1 MRLPVASAMWMAN
14 SATSVFPAPVGADTM
29 TDCPASI
36 ARIASSWKSS
46 RENGYRARN
55 CSSSS
60 ITRHSTT
67 GGRLDPRWPRRSS
80 RPLFSLLEA
89 RAGLYSAGRAMIVF
103 HVAITA
109 AEDYLT
115 RREGYRRG
123 HIERLQGLRAAS
135 ILIGG
140 GPAPDGKTAD
150 IFYRL
155 QQPTQL
161 KNAIEEDP
169 YWTGGV
175 WTRYERGSWRRA
187 RCSTCSRRRS
197 RGERRVGPGRVGHRG
212 GLSEVEHL
220 RQSPGRFRQLHPND
234 LVHPADDLL
243 DRLRGGE
250 RRSEVGGGE
259 VAADARREQLQ
270 VSLQH
275 VQRIVDLVRRGG
287 RERRDRAERLGLP
300 QQVVGALTRGDVDDR
315 ALETARGV
323 RAGSH
328 DAHQHPH
335 DATVGAT
342 QRDLEVGHAPR
353 HAEPGAQKVPPR
365 RLDVELSEVPPAQL
379 GGRGVPKGGRER
391 FVRLEDLAL
400 AGRPEHAGEVRVEA
414 LALRAAPAG
423 PVRPHRRRP
432 LQSSSATRPSSD
444 RGST

>member
-46 RENGYRARN
+46 RGNGYRARN

-175 WTRYERGSWRRA
+175 WTRYEPRSFAQFVEPWEMVPVVLDGSRKVTIVEGPVTDHAMAQFALIEMRGA
-187 RCSTCSRRRS
+187 
-197 RGERRVGPGRVGHRG
+197 GRVGFG
-212 GLSEVEHL
+212 GFFED
-220 RQSPGRFRQLHPND
+220 GR
-234 LVHPADDLL
+234 
-243 DRLRGGE
+243 
-250 RRSEVGGGE
+250 
-259 VAADARREQLQ
+259 
-270 VSLQH
+270 
-275 VQRIVDLVRRGG
+275 
-287 RERRDRAERLGLP
+287 
-300 QQVVGALTRGDVDDR
+300 T
-315 ALETARGV
+315 
-323 RAGSH
+323 
-328 DAHQHPH
+328 
-335 DATVGAT
+335 
-342 QRDLEVGHAPR
+342 
-353 HAEPGAQKVPPR
+353 
-365 RLDVELSEVPPAQL
+365 
-379 GGRGVPKGGRER
+379 
-391 FVRLEDLAL
+391 LAL
-400 AGRPEHAGEVRVEA
+400 VKTADPAEA
-414 LALRAAPAG
+414 LRWFGESGFWKPAELAA
-423 PVRPHRRRP
+423 RP
-432 LQSSSATRPSSD
+432 LPHVLQS
-444 RGST
+444 GV